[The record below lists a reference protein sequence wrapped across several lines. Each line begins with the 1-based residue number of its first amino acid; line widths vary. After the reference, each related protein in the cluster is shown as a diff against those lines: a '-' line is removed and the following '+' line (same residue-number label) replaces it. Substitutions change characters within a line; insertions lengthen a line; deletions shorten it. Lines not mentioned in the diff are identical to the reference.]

1 MISGNPT
8 ALKRA
13 TCFLVRASWDK
24 VHGLDPTMVEIRSFL
39 PHKPFRAPKA
49 SVIQVLW
56 VPDFI
61 VAVLCRHW
69 QGIGD
74 TLHNAWYTSYFS
86 SASWPWSWWLWFPN
100 PNFHLLKLIDID
112 SDIDDQF
119 DHMNEVKLTV
129 NLTTKTQLVFKDHTL
144 KNQSTSSG
152 DLSSS
157 SPLSCSDASASLSAV
172 SGFTQPAA
180 WIAKNHLSNNVA
192 FELAEHGTKGVK
204 NIYIYINI

>member
-144 KNQSTSSG
+144 KKSI
-152 DLSSS
+152 DIFRRLIFVF
-157 SPLSCSDASASLSAV
+157 ASLLLGCLHVTFS
-172 SGFTQPAA
+172 SFWFHPTGSLNRQEPPQQQCGF
-180 WIAKNHLSNNVA
+180 
-192 FELAEHGTKGVK
+192 
-204 NIYIYINI
+204 